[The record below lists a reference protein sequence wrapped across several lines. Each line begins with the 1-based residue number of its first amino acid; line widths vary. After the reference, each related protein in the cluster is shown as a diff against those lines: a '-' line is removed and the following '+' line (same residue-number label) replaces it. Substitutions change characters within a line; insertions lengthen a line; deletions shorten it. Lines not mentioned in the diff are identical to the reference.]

1 MTASSVESN
10 PQDQQNPHAQPLW
23 LERVKTFLCAIPLVF
38 MEYPVVIY
46 GNFSA
51 EPPARGERTELV
63 VQVLGR
69 QNAR

>member
-23 LERVKTFLCAIPLVF
+23 LERLKTFLCAIPLVL
-38 MEYPVVIY
+38 MEYAAVNY

-51 EPPARGERTELV
+51 ELPTRGERTELV
-63 VQVLGR
+63 RLTEE
-69 QNAR
+69 NAR